1 MKNTL
6 LFSVLLPLSYAIFDV
21 AYTKIYEAKNSDEAH
36 ISELSSLCYDQK
48 LGWCM
53 TKAAPHEHEK
63 TSNKDLSGSKR
74 SGVFI
79 CQAQVMTVL
88 VLIGQFTL
96 QSGHANYKKMS
107 NDET

>member
-1 MKNTL
+1 M
-6 LFSVLLPLSYAIFDV
+6 FPVDV

-63 TSNKDLSGSKR
+63 TSNKG
-74 SGVFI
+74 
-79 CQAQVMTVL
+79 
-88 VLIGQFTL
+88 
-96 QSGHANYKKMS
+96 
-107 NDET
+107 